1 MNEDVIFLS
10 VRGQQDT
17 KNVPQTHLNPT
28 KLKNKQPGYLKMSD
42 SECVAK
48 TSSHL
53 RRRRALTE
61 AERKNTVYSLYNGR
75 KLFL

>member
-1 MNEDVIFLS
+1 MKTLYFCPLGGSRIL
-10 VRGQQDT
+10 
-17 KNVPQTHLNPT
+17 KMPQTHLNPT